1 VRGVVVVVANL
12 TGELVSSADAAC
24 SVSDALLLLWPARA
38 GNNAEWRSSTERST
52 KASWFLG

>member
-1 VRGVVVVVANL
+1 MRGVVVVVANL

-24 SVSDALLLLWPARA
+24 SVSDALLWPARA